1 MCGTDAGIKSKGG
14 EYTITAEMKAGLSD
28 FYGNYCSRR
37 RNEQKRSRRI
47 FEDADYVIDPHTA
60 VAAGVYKKY
69 TDGHQGYDS
78 DSDRI
83 HSKPI
88 QIHKKCYGC
97 NL

>member
-1 MCGTDAGIKSKGG
+1 MAT
-14 EYTITAEMKAGLSD
+14 TAVKKKRKKQSAE
-28 FYGNYCSRR
+28 FY
-37 RNEQKRSRRI
+37 
-47 FEDADYVIDPHTA
+47 EDADYVIDPHTA

-69 TDGHQGYDS
+69 TRGHQGYDS

-97 NL
+97 NF